1 MRTRTHASLSSPRAR
16 RARAI
21 RPLLALALLGACD
34 DPVVP
39 NFNDPT
45 LPAVPNAAELQG
57 QVSGLVSGDREQH
70 AFQIL
75 VMETMGRDAYRIDV
89 ADPRYLD
96 MPLGSFDP
104 GAFLVDFTWNVRYRT
119 IRSAQFL
126 IQGVD
131 ASEAFTDEQKAAA
144 RGVARTFQANQYI
157 ALIESRDT
165 LGLPISLGIA
175 DTLAPIRCQPV
186 VLEYISALLDS
197 AAADL
202 AAAGGAFP
210 FELPGGFDGFNT
222 PATFLQ
228 FNRALAAKVLTY
240 RGFED
245 YRRSSTV
252 DADALN
258 AALAL
263 LEPGQSFINLNLSS
277 TDSAALHRGV
287 YHVFSTASGDLQNT
301 NFDNSVHRANPKV
314 LPDLEPGDRRAA
326 KIVEIDTLAKS
337 NAAGTVQ
344 SDLLFMI
351 VQGPTAPL
359 PIINNVELILTQA
372 EVLWGLNR
380 DGEALDLVNLVR
392 QVDGG
397 LGPKGAFADRLDL
410 LREIL
415 RQKRLSLLWESG
427 ARFVDFRML
436 GLIPE
441 LGTEQIRP
449 GEEPEVIPFPQAEI
463 DARGGNLTCAP

>member
-1 MRTRTHASLSSPRAR
+1 MRDMRTQPHASRTPARAR
-16 RARAI
+16 LVAA
-21 RPLLALALLGACD
+21 LALVLLGACD

-39 NFNDPT
+39 NYNDPT
-45 LPAVPNAAELQG
+45 IPAVPNASDLQA

-75 VMETMGRDAYRIDV
+75 VMETMGRDAYRIDI

-96 MPLGSFDP
+96 MPFGGFDP
-104 GAFLVDFTWNVRYRT
+104 GAFLVDFTWNVHYRV
-119 IRSAQFL
+119 IRSAQL
-126 IQGVD
+126 LVRGID
-131 ASEAFTDEQKAAA
+131 ASNFSEEQKAAT
-144 RGVARTFQANQYI
+144 RGVARTLQANQYI

-165 LGLPISLGIA
+165 LGVPITTGA
-175 DTLAPIRCQPV
+175 GTLEPIRCQPA
-186 VLEYISALLDS
+186 VLEYTSALLDS
-197 AAADL
+197 AATDL
-202 AAAGGAFP
+202 AAGGSEFP

-228 FNRALAAKVLTY
+228 FNRGLAAKVLTY

-245 YRRSSTV
+245 YRRSSAV

-263 LEPGQSFINLNLSS
+263 LEPSQSFINV
-277 TDSAALHRGV
+277 TDPASLRTGV
-287 YHVFSTASGDLQNT
+287 YHVFSTASGDQQNT
-301 NFDNSVHRANPKV
+301 NFDNSVYRANPKV
-314 LPDLEPGDRRAA
+314 LTDIEPGDRRAA
-326 KIVEIDTLAKS
+326 KITEGAARS

-344 SDLLFMI
+344 SNLLFTI
-351 VQGPTAPL
+351 VQSPTAPL
-359 PIINNVELILTQA
+359 PIINNVELVLTRA

-380 DGEALDLVNLVR
+380 DGEALDLVNFVR
-392 QVDGG
+392 QADGG
-397 LGPKGAFADRLDL
+397 LGPKAAFADRLDL

-436 GLIPE
+436 GLISE
-441 LGTEQIRP
+441 LGTEQIAP
-449 GEEPEVIPFPQAEI
+449 GEEPAAIPFPQAEI